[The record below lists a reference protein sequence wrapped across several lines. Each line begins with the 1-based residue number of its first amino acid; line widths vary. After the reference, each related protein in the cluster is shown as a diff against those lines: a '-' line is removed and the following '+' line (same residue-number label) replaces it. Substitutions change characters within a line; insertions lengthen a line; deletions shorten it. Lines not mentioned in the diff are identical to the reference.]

1 MLTSFNNE
9 SSKNYKISESNDED
23 KNIVNVSYLSDN
35 ISNIKSKEYEE
46 DDRILSPQ
54 SIITHMSNIDQL
66 PSQTMVN
73 KTQSI

>member
-35 ISNIKSKEYEE
+35 ISNIKSKEYE
-46 DDRILSPQ
+46 DDRILSPH
-54 SIITHMSNIDQL
+54 SIITHISNIDQL
-66 PSQTMVN
+66 PSQTVIN
-73 KTQSI
+73 KTQSL